1 MQTPAIS
8 WKDWEEKNF
17 KRARSESRP
26 ILLYISA
33 SWCHWCHV
41 MEEDTLSHPEVVRQ
55 ITAHFLPIRVDSDKR
70 PDINNRYN
78 MGGWPTVAILTPEG
92 EVLAGETYLPTGSM
106 LQMLNQ
112 VHEAY
117 QTDKQGILRR
127 MEGRNKRREKQ
138 SVPSISS
145 GKADLKVVES
155 VGEWLKRTFDPD
167 FGGFMG
173 PMKFP
178 MPGVL
183 ELALLL
189 YKRSGEAGWLRMVT
203 ATLDAMRDSSI
214 HDPVDGGFFRYS
226 VSQDWEQPH
235 YEKMLETQ
243 AGLLRSY
250 LMGFQ
255 ATQDVRYRITAQDIL
270 RYVMTW
276 LWKDDGPWFCGS
288 QSADQEYYQSSEEDR
303 DDLAPPPVDGVL
315 YTHWNAMMV
324 RELLKASVLLEEPG
338 YQSQAFNVLEVLL
351 KRCLDDQGGAV
362 HYYWDGRPSPFGFLV
377 DQVCLMLALI
387 EAYAV
392 TGEERYLEEAHGLMD
407 IALGRFWDSRAGCF
421 RDRIVKAGD
430 RGILAQP
437 IYPLDDNARMVEV
450 LLRLSVLTGLEK
462 YREKANTTLSY
473 FADRYEAYRLYAAPY
488 AIAVDQLFRPP
499 LMISIVSPFGDPQR
513 GAFVIAAEKI
523 SDPWKVIEHLDAEM
537 DAHRIEARG
546 YPVSGVAMAYLCV
559 GQTCFPPV
567 HRPEELS
574 QMAEHHLSKTPQE

>member
-1 MQTPAIS
+1 MQPPGIK
-8 WKDWEEKNF
+8 WQDWEEKNF
-17 KRARSESRP
+17 KRAQSESRP

-92 EVLAGETYLPTGSM
+92 DVLAGETYLPTGSM

-117 QTDKQGILRR
+117 QTDKQGMLHRI
-127 MEGRNKRREKQ
+127 EGRKKRREKKA
-138 SVPSISS
+138 VPSISS

-178 MPGVL
+178 MPAVL

-189 YKRSGEAGWLRMVT
+189 YKQTGEDGWLRMVT

-214 HDPVDGGFFRYS
+214 HDYVDGGFFRYS

-255 ATQDVRYRITAQDIL
+255 ATQDVRYRVTAQDIL
-270 RYVMTW
+270 RYVLTW

-288 QSADQEYYQSSEEDR
+288 QSADQEYYQSSDEDR

-338 YQSQAFNVLEVLL
+338 YQSQALNVLEVLL

-362 HYYWDGRPSPFGFLV
+362 HYYWDGRPSPFGFLA
-377 DQVCLMLALI
+377 DQACLMLALI
-387 EAYAV
+387 EAYEV
-392 TGEERYLEEAHGLMD
+392 TGEERFLEEAHGLMD

-421 RDRIVKAGD
+421 QDRIVKAGD
-430 RGILAQP
+430 CGILEQP
-437 IYPLDDNARMVEV
+437 IYPLDDNARMVEG

-462 YREKANTTLSY
+462 YREKANTALS
-473 FADRYEAYRLYAAPY
+473 FFTDRYEAYRLYAAPY

-513 GAFVIAAEKI
+513 GAFVIAAVKI
-523 SDPWKVIEHLDAEM
+523 SNPWKVIEHLDAEM

-546 YPVSGVAMAYLCV
+546 YPVSGAATAYLCV
-559 GQTCFPPV
+559 GQACFPPV

-574 QMAEHHLSKTPQE
+574 RVTENPLSKTPQE

>member
-1 MQTPAIS
+1 MQASSIA
-8 WKDWEEKNF
+8 WQDWDEETFN
-17 KRARSESRP
+17 RAHSESRP
-26 ILLYISA
+26 ILLYLSA

-41 MEEDTLSHPEVVRQ
+41 MEEDTLSHPEVIRQ
-55 ITAHFLPIRVDSDKR
+55 VSAHFLPIRVDSDKR

-92 EVLAGETYLPTGSM
+92 DVLAGETYLPTGSM

-117 QTDKQGILRR
+117 RTDRQGMLRR
-127 MEGRNKRREKQ
+127 IEEQNKLRKKQ
-138 SVPSISS
+138 SAPSVPS
-145 GKADLKVVES
+145 GGADLKVVQS
-155 VGEWLKRTFDPD
+155 VGEWLIRTFDPD

-178 MPGVL
+178 MPSVL

-189 YKRSGEAGWLRMVT
+189 YKRNGEAKWLRMVT
-203 ATLDAMRDSSI
+203 ATLDAMRDGSI

-243 AGLLRSY
+243 AGLLGSY

-255 ATQDVRYRITAQDIL
+255 TTQDVRYRITAQDIL
-270 RYVMTW
+270 RYVTTW

-288 QSADQEYYQSSEEDR
+288 QSADQEYYQSGEEDR
-303 DDLAPPPVDGVL
+303 DHLTPPPVDGVL

-324 RELLKASVLLEEPG
+324 RELLKASVLLEEPA
-338 YQSQAFNVLEVLL
+338 YQSQALNVLEVLL
-351 KRCLDDQGGAV
+351 KRCLDGQTGVA
-362 HYYWDGRPSPFGFLV
+362 HYYSDGRPSPYGFLA
-377 DQVCLMLALI
+377 DQACLTRALI
-387 EAYAV
+387 EAYEV
-392 TGEERYLEEAHGLMD
+392 TGEERHLEQAHGLMD
-407 IALGRFWDSRAGCF
+407 ITLSLYWDKRAGCF
-421 RDRIVKAGD
+421 RDRVVKAGD

-437 IYPLDDNARMVEV
+437 IYPLDDNARIVEA

-462 YREKANTTLSY
+462 YRELANTTLSAL
-473 FADRYEAYRLYAAPY
+473 ADRYEAYRLYAAPY
-488 AIAVDQLFRPP
+488 AIAVDQLCRPP
-499 LMISIVSPFGDPQR
+499 LMISIVAPFGDR
-513 GAFVIAAEKI
+513 KREAFVLAAERI

-546 YPVSGVAMAYLCV
+546 YPVGGEAMAYLCL
-559 GQTCFPPV
+559 GRTCFPPV

-574 QMAEHHLSKTPQE
+574 QMAEQQLSHHRSK